1 MRTIEF
7 KSEFK
12 QKNDLESMKIFVS
25 LAYYIGTYR
34 IKSELFID
42 RIYIYTAKGG
52 IIEFQKVQ
60 HQ

>member
-1 MRTIEF
+1 
-7 KSEFK
+7 
-12 QKNDLESMKIFVS
+12 MKIFVS